1 MASKTQILLLLVAV
15 MVANYGLTNATNSTA
30 STTTINSTAASLS
43 PAEIVGLPGLLI
55 YTITSTVLLKL
66 FQLI

>member
-15 MVANYGLTNATNSTA
+15 MIADYGLTSGAANNT
-30 STTTINSTAASLS
+30 NSTAASLS
-43 PAEIVGLPGLLI
+43 PAGIVGLPGLLI